1 MLPEVSNVK
10 DLPAAVHT
18 SHNAPQPAAD
28 KKVVVRKPE
37 PEPEPEPAKAE
48 GKTEGKAEVKE
59 LEQALSRVREVFQK
73 ADSRLEF
80 TIDPDLDRVVV
91 KVMDGDS
98 GTVIR
103 QIPQQEVIDLAKR
116 LETPTGLLLHHKV

>member
-1 MLPEVSNVK
+1 MRARADLNMPLKRRLRPSALNLRRPRLRSKEVRVK
-10 DLPAAVHT
+10 
-18 SHNAPQPAAD
+18 
-28 KKVVVRKPE
+28 
-37 PEPEPEPAKAE
+37 
-48 GKTEGKAEVKE
+48 GKD

-80 TIDPDLDRVVV
+80 SVDPDLDRVVV

>member
-10 DLPAAVHT
+10 DLSAAAIHANQ
-18 SHNAPQPAAD
+18 HGPQPSAE
-28 KKVVVRKPE
+28 KKVEVRT

-48 GKTEGKAEVKE
+48 GKAKD

-80 TIDPDLDRVVV
+80 TVDPDLDRVVV

>member
-1 MLPEVSNVK
+1 MPLTRRLRPSSLNLRRPRLRSKGRSKERIWNRLCREYVK
-10 DLPAAVHT
+10 CSRRQTPDWSLAV
-18 SHNAPQPAAD
+18 
-28 KKVVVRKPE
+28 
-37 PEPEPEPAKAE
+37 
-48 GKTEGKAEVKE
+48 
-59 LEQALSRVREVFQK
+59 
-73 ADSRLEF
+73 
-80 TIDPDLDRVVV
+80 DPDLDRVVV

>member
-1 MLPEVSNVK
+1 MVHQVSNHK
-10 DLPAAVHT
+10 DLPAAATHA
-18 SHNAPQPAAD
+18 SQSGPQHAVD
-28 KKVVVRKPE
+28 KKAEAQRPE
-37 PEPEPEPAKAE
+37 PE
-48 GKTEGKAEVKE
+48 TSTTEVKGE
-59 LEQALSRVREVFQK
+59 VKVKGKDLEQALSRVREVFQK

-80 TIDPDLDRVVV
+80 SVDPDLDRVVV

>member
-1 MLPEVSNVK
+1 MVHEVSNFK
-10 DLPAAVHT
+10 DHPAAAIQAT
-18 SHNAPQPAAD
+18 SHAPQPSVE
-28 KKVVVRKPE
+28 K
-37 PEPEPEPAKAE
+37 KAE
-48 GKTEGKAEVKE
+48 AQASEPQETSREEKAKD
-59 LEQALSRVREVFQK
+59 LGQALSRVREVFQK

-80 TIDPDLDRVVV
+80 TVDPDLDRVVV

-98 GTVIR
+98 GTIIR

>member
-1 MLPEVSNVK
+1 MRARADLNMPLKRRLRPSSLNLKRPRPEVKGK
-10 DLPAAVHT
+10 D
-18 SHNAPQPAAD
+18 
-28 KKVVVRKPE
+28 
-37 PEPEPEPAKAE
+37 
-48 GKTEGKAEVKE
+48 

-80 TIDPDLDRVVV
+80 TVDPDLDRVVV
-91 KVMDGDS
+91 KVMDGES

>member
-1 MLPEVSNVK
+1 MVHQVSNHK
-10 DLPAAVHT
+10 DLPAAATHA
-18 SHNAPQPAAD
+18 SQSGPQHAVD
-28 KKVVVRKPE
+28 KKAEAQRPE
-37 PEPEPEPAKAE
+37 PE
-48 GKTEGKAEVKE
+48 TSTTEVKGE
-59 LEQALSRVREVFQK
+59 VKGKDLEQALSRVREVFQK

-80 TIDPDLDRVVV
+80 SVDPDLDRVVV

-116 LETPTGLLLHHKV
+116 LETPTGLLLRHKV

>member
-1 MLPEVSNVK
+1 MVHDVSNYK
-10 DLPAAVHT
+10 DLPAAAIQAT
-18 SHNAPQPAAD
+18 QNAPQHSTD
-28 KKVVVRKPE
+28 KKVEAQPPE
-37 PEPEPEPAKAE
+37 PQEASPEAKA
-48 GKTEGKAEVKE
+48 KD

-80 TIDPDLDRVVV
+80 TVDPDLDRVVV

>member
-1 MLPEVSNVK
+1 MVHQVSNHK
-10 DLPAAVHT
+10 DLPAAATHA
-18 SHNAPQPAAD
+18 SQSGPQHAVD
-28 KKVVVRKPE
+28 KKAEAQRPE
-37 PEPEPEPAKAE
+37 PE
-48 GKTEGKAEVKE
+48 TSTTEVKGE
-59 LEQALSRVREVFQK
+59 VKGKDLEQALSRVREVFQK

-80 TIDPDLDRVVV
+80 TVDPDLDRVVV
-91 KVMDGDS
+91 KVMDGES

>member
-1 MLPEVSNVK
+1 MVHDVSNYK
-10 DLPAAVHT
+10 DHPAAAIQAT
-18 SHNAPQPAAD
+18 QSGPQPSSE
-28 KKVVVRKPE
+28 KKVEARTPE
-37 PEPEPEPAKAE
+37 PEPEQA
-48 GKTEGKAEVKE
+48 KAEVKAKD
-59 LEQALSRVREVFQK
+59 LEQALSRVREVFKK

-80 TIDPDLDRVVV
+80 TVDPDLDRVVV

>member
-1 MLPEVSNVK
+1 MVHQVSNHK
-10 DLPAAVHT
+10 DLPAAAVHA
-18 SHNAPQPAAD
+18 NQNGPQPSTD
-28 KKVVVRKPE
+28 KKIEAGIHEAE
-37 PEPEPEPAKAE
+37 PGPAKAD
-48 GKTEGKAEVKE
+48 GKAKD
-59 LEQALSRVREVFQK
+59 LEQALSRVRAVFQT

-80 TIDPDLDRVVV
+80 TVDPDLDRVVV

>member
-1 MLPEVSNVK
+1 MVHQVSNHK
-10 DLPAAVHT
+10 DLPAAATHA
-18 SHNAPQPAAD
+18 SQSGPQHAVD
-28 KKVVVRKPE
+28 KKAEAQLPE
-37 PEPEPEPAKAE
+37 PE
-48 GKTEGKAEVKE
+48 TSTTEVKGE
-59 LEQALSRVREVFQK
+59 VKGKDLEQALSRVREVFQK

-80 TIDPDLDRVVV
+80 SVDPDLDRVVV
-91 KVMDGDS
+91 KVIDGDS

>member
-1 MLPEVSNVK
+1 MVHQVSNHK
-10 DLPAAVHT
+10 DLPAAATHA
-18 SHNAPQPAAD
+18 SQSGPQHAVE
-28 KKVVVRKPE
+28 KKAEAQLPE
-37 PEPEPEPAKAE
+37 PE
-48 GKTEGKAEVKE
+48 TSTTEVKGE
-59 LEQALSRVREVFQK
+59 VKGKDLEQALSRVREVFQK

-80 TIDPDLDRVVV
+80 SVDPDLDRVVV

>member
-1 MLPEVSNVK
+1 MVHDVSNYK
-10 DLPAAVHT
+10 DLPAAAIQATQSGPQHT
-18 SHNAPQPAAD
+18 TE
-28 KKVVVRKPE
+28 KKVEAKAPE
-37 PEPEPEPAKAE
+37 PESSTPETK
-48 GKTEGKAEVKE
+48 GKD
-59 LEQALSRVREVFQK
+59 LEQALTRVREVFKK

-80 TIDPDLDRVVV
+80 TVDPDLDRVVV

>member
-1 MLPEVSNVK
+1 MVHQVSNHK
-10 DLPAAVHT
+10 DLPTAAAHT
-18 SHNAPQPAAD
+18 TLSSSHASAE
-28 KKVVVRKPE
+28 KKAEAEQPE
-37 PEPEPEPAKAE
+37 PDSSATEVDAKN
-48 GKTEGKAEVKE
+48 
-59 LEQALSRVREVFQK
+59 LEQALSRVRAVFQK

-80 TIDPDLDRVVV
+80 SIDPELDRVVI
-91 KVMDGDS
+91 KVMDGES